1 MVEAEAIIIIIYMP
15 IPAKTFSPQICLP
28 AFWSLV
34 LVLPPLLILLHLTHW
49 RVYLLPVIYLTA
61 SHIYC

>member
-34 LVLPPLLILLHLTHW
+34 LVLPPLLILLHLTH
-49 RVYLLPVIYLTA
+49 
-61 SHIYC
+61 